1 MARKRKLA
9 PLATIDRNTLDF
21 VVGGR
26 VAIAKG
32 PSPEVV
38 SGLKGLTEAVGALGQ
53 KNQAEQAQQGQMMQ
67 QVMQKMMG
75 GGAR

>member
-9 PLATIDRNTLDF
+9 HLATIDRSTLDS

-32 PSPEVV
+32 PGPEVV
-38 SGLKGLTEAVGALGQ
+38 SGLKSLTEAVGVLGQ
-53 KNQAEQAQQGQMMQ
+53 KRQADQAQQGQMMQ

-75 GGAR
+75 GR